1 VINKTIT
8 FYIVKSVSYC
18 IKTLK
23 PLTQFQ
29 IDLNKVEECY
39 VQDTTHII
47 TKMRTRFLKEEIILQ
62 MGNYLATVDH
72 LHYLVKNVSKD
83 KHLLTSLDLKGEDK
97 MNYSAGEK
105 MCSSRV
111 ISQLKQIANT
121 DGTIAYLNIM
131 NYIILSFLN
140 DSTSLSDR
148 VYYMWYSVFF
158 LRLWRAWIKK

>member
-1 VINKTIT
+1 M
-8 FYIVKSVSYC
+8 
-18 IKTLK
+18 
-23 PLTQFQ
+23 
-29 IDLNKVEECY
+29 NKVEKCY

-47 TKMRTRFLKEEIILQ
+47 TKMQTRFLKEEIILQ

-83 KHLLTSLDLKGEDK
+83 KHLLTSWDLKGEDK
-97 MNYSAGEK
+97 MNYFAGEK

-158 LRLWRAWIKK
+158 LRIWRAWIKK